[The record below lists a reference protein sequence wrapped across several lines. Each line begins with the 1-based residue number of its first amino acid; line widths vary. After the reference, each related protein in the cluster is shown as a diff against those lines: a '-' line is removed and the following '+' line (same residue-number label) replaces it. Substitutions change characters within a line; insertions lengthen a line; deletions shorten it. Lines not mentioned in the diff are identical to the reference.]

1 MTSKAICFVC
11 SMTCSNPNL
20 GKPIV
25 SISGRVTNHLH
36 PLRKTPNGSKSLAPH
51 GWPGCPPTFSALFFV
66 ESRHVRSPTKNSKAI
81 LQPKK
86 APGTG
91 SWRSIPSEHQWMCQT
106 GDEKKSVAYE
116 GLMGFEGKLII
127 SPDSS
132 LKEVRRTYKRGS
144 YDEKWNIILTNPQS
158 TTVISRSSSGRHHSS
173 NVFCCPNGKIMAAKL
188 APAESAWSKHHEW
201 SEEIKVDVLRTVQ
214 QCLRYF

>member
-1 MTSKAICFVC
+1 MFHDMFQSKFGQTHCVD
-11 SMTCSNPNL
+11 
-20 GKPIV
+20 
-25 SISGRVTNHLH
+25 
-36 PLRKTPNGSKSLAPH
+36 LRKSHQSPSSTSENTKWIKNP
-51 GWPGCPPTFSALFFV
+51 WPPTAGPVAHPHSPHCSLSSLGTFALPRRIPKQ
-66 ESRHVRSPTKNSKAI
+66 SCSPKRLLAQD
-81 LQPKK
+81 LEGPFH
-86 APGTG
+86 
-91 SWRSIPSEHQWMCQT
+91 PSTSECVKQAMK
-106 GDEKKSVAYE
+106 KKSVAYE

-158 TTVISRSSSGRHHSS
+158 TTVISRISSGRQHSS

>member
-1 MTSKAICFVC
+1 MQ
-11 SMTCSNPNL
+11 PNL
-20 GKPIV
+20 VNV
-25 SISGRVTNHLH
+25 SNR
-36 PLRKTPNGSKSLAPH
+36 R
-51 GWPGCPPTFSALFFV
+51 W
-66 ESRHVRSPTKNSKAI
+66 
-81 LQPKK
+81 
-86 APGTG
+86 
-91 SWRSIPSEHQWMCQT
+91 
-106 GDEKKSVAYE
+106 KKSGAYE

-158 TTVISRSSSGRHHSS
+158 TTVISRSSSGRQHSS
-173 NVFCCPNGKIMAAKL
+173 NVVCCPNGKIMAAKL

-214 QCLRYF
+214 QCLRYLKKETGLLDTPFMNRFCPKTQHVRCWNPHHWHQNGGVKPS